1 MSGHSHWSGI
11 KHKKAANDAK
21 KGKVFSRVAKLIHV
35 AVKEGGGGNPDDN
48 PRLRLVLDKA
58 RQVNMPKDNIK
69 RAIEKALDTS
79 SGYIP
84 MTFESYGPGGS
95 AIIAECLTDNT
106 MRTGPEVRHIME
118 KAGAKLGKEGSVAY
132 MFQRKGVFI
141 ISADKTTEE
150 ELMEVALEAGAED
163 IETTDED
170 FTVYSSVADFVAV
183 GEALEA
189 AKIETEES
197 EIKLVPENT
206 VEVDLE
212 AARKIMTII
221 EKIEDHEDVQNV
233 YCNYEFSDEVAAQL
247 EAEI

>member
-1 MSGHSHWSGI
+1 MSGHSHWAGI

-21 KGKVFSRVAKLIHV
+21 KGKVFSRVAKLIYV
-35 AVKEGGGGNPDDN
+35 AVREGGGGNPDDN

-58 RQVNMPKDNIK
+58 RQVNMPKDNVK

-106 MRTGPEVRHIME
+106 MRTGPEVRHLMD

-132 MFQRKGVFI
+132 MFQRKGVFVI
-141 ISADKTTEE
+141 NTELVEEDK
-150 ELMEVALEAGAED
+150 LMEITLEAGAED
-163 IETTDED
+163 ME
-170 FTVYSSVADFVAV
+170 VADDFYTIYTSVTDYVTV
-183 GEALEA
+183 GEALEKA
-189 AKIETEES
+189 NIES
-197 EIKLVPENT
+197 EISELRLVPENT
-206 VEVDLE
+206 VEVGLE
-212 AARKIMTII
+212 DARKILNII

-233 YCNYEFSDEVAAQL
+233 YCNYEYSDEVAAQL
-247 EAEI
+247 EEE

>member
-1 MSGHSHWSGI
+1 MAGHSHWAGI

-21 KGKVFSRVAKLIHV
+21 KGKVFSRIAKLIYV

-58 RQVNMPKDNIK
+58 RQANMPKDNVK
-69 RAIEKALDTS
+69 RAIDKALDTS
-79 SGYIP
+79 AGYIP

-106 MRTGPEVRHIME
+106 MRTGPEIRHLMD

-132 MFQRKGVFI
+132 LFQRKGVFVI
-141 ISADKTTEE
+141 TTDKTDEE
-150 ELMEVALEAGAED
+150 SLMEIALEAGAED
-163 IETTDED
+163 IETSEEV
-170 FTVYSSVADFVAV
+170 FTIYSGVAEFVAV

-189 AKIETEES
+189 ANIETEVS
-197 EIKLVPENT
+197 ELRLVPENT

-212 AARKIMTII
+212 SARKIMTII
-221 EKIEDHEDVQNV
+221 EKIEDHEDVQSV
-233 YCNYEFSDEVAAQL
+233 YCNYEYSDEVAAQL
-247 EAEI
+247 EAE

>member
-1 MSGHSHWSGI
+1 MAGHSHWAGI
-11 KHKKAANDAK
+11 KHKKAANDSK
-21 KGKVFSRVAKLIHV
+21 KGKVFSRVAKLIYV
-35 AVKEGGGGNPDDN
+35 AVKEGGSGNPDDN

-69 RAIEKALDTS
+69 RAIDKALDTS

-106 MRTGPEVRHIME
+106 MRTGPEVRHLME

-132 MFQRKGVFI
+132 LFQRKGVFVI
-141 ISADKTTEE
+141 TSDKTDEE
-150 ELMEVALEAGAED
+150 SLMEIALEAGAED
-163 IETTDED
+163 IETAEEF
-170 FTVYSSVADFVAV
+170 FTIYSSVADFIAV

-189 AKIETEES
+189 ANIETEVS
-197 EIKLVPENT
+197 ELRLVPENT

-212 AARKIMTII
+212 SARKIMTII
-221 EKIEDHEDVQNV
+221 EKIRRP
-233 YCNYEFSDEVAAQL
+233 
-247 EAEI
+247 